1 MTIRWG
7 FFMSRS
13 LFQNRAFFTLY
24 AAQTVN
30 LLGDALTWVG
40 LALLSYELVGLGGG
54 SALLATAFTLRVS
67 AFVLVSP
74 WAGVLADRISRK
86 KILLTTHFCRMGL
99 ISLLPFVQQSWQ
111 LLSIVFVLNLVN
123 GIFSPTYKATLPFVT
138 GKADYPEAIALS
150 SSTYQLLGVVGPGIA
165 GFVAAFVGIR
175 QLFFLDAITFLI
187 AALFVLSIPDQ
198 LITASTHH
206 SHGDSK
212 PSIFHELSVGSLCL
226 WRDQSLRYGL
236 LLQGVSALAGAQI
249 LVNTVSYVQGVLQFG
264 TVEYG
269 WVMGAFGLGATIAAA
284 LFPRVS
290 RPENRLR
297 IMGLGC
303 LGMTGVMGL
312 AQGANLGVLM
322 ALWAIAGVGQS
333 LMDLSMQTLMADRI
347 SVELQGRVYGAQFA
361 WSHFWWMLAYP
372 IAGSLAQ
379 SPQQPYFLMGCAIAV
394 LLLIPIV
401 LTIKIFPASHQGF
414 WHEHSHVHRHDHC
427 SEQPDEHTHGHSSV
441 HSSVPVVNHHHF
453 HFHPVAHSIESES

>member
-1 MTIRWG
+1 
-7 FFMSRS
+7 MSRS
-13 LFQNRAFFTLY
+13 LFQNRTFILLY

-67 AFVLVSP
+67 AFVFVSP

-86 KILLTTHFCRMGL
+86 KILLMTHFCRMGL
-99 ISLLPFVQQSWQ
+99 IALLPFVQQSWQ
-111 LLSIVFVLNLVN
+111 LLSIVFALNIFN
-123 GIFSPTYKATLPFVT
+123 GIFSPTYKATLPLVT
-138 GKADYPEAIALS
+138 GKVDYPDAIALS

-175 QLFFLDAITFLI
+175 QVFFLDAITFLI
-187 AALFVLSIPDQ
+187 SALLVLSIPDR
-198 LITASTHH
+198 LSPESTQRH
-206 SHGDSK
+206 SHDHSK
-212 PSIFHELSVGSLCL
+212 PSILQELSVGSLCL
-226 WRDQSLRYGL
+226 WRDRSLRYGL
-236 LLQGVSALAGAQI
+236 LLQGISALAGAQI
-249 LVNTVSYVQGVLQFG
+249 LVNTVSYVQGVLDLG
-264 TVEYG
+264 KVEYG

-312 AQGANLGVLM
+312 AQGANLGSLM

-333 LMDLSMQTLMADRI
+333 LMELSMQTLMADRI

-361 WSHFWWMLAYP
+361 WSHLWWMLAYP

-394 LLLIPIV
+394 VLLIPIAI
-401 LTIKIFPASHQGF
+401 LIQIFPTSHQGF
-414 WHEHSHVHRHDHC
+414 WHEHSHAHTSD
-427 SEQPDEHTHGHSSV
+427 QTDEHTHEHSSPHFS
-441 HSSVPVVNHHHF
+441 HSVVNHHHF
-453 HFHPVAHSIESES
+453 HFHPVAHSIESDS

>member
-1 MTIRWG
+1 
-7 FFMSRS
+7 MSRS
-13 LFQNRAFFTLY
+13 LFQNRAFVLLY

-40 LALLSYELVGLGGG
+40 LALLSYELAGLGGG

-86 KILLTTHFCRMGL
+86 KILLTTHVCRMGL

-138 GKADYPEAIALS
+138 GKADYPDAIALS
-150 SSTYQLLGVVGPGIA
+150 SSTYQLLGVVGPSIA

-175 QLFFLDAITFLI
+175 QVFFLDAITFLI
-187 AALFVLSIPDQ
+187 AALLVILIPDRLSTTSTRHSHDDSKLSI
-198 LITASTHH
+198 LR
-206 SHGDSK
+206 
-212 PSIFHELSVGSLCL
+212 ELSVGSLCL
-226 WRDQSLRYGL
+226 WRDRSLRYGL

-249 LVNTVSYVQGVLQFG
+249 LVNTVSYVQGVLHLG
-264 TVEYG
+264 KVEYG
-269 WVMGAFGLGATIAAA
+269 WVMGSFGLGATIAAA

-290 RPENRLR
+290 RPENRLM

-312 AQGANLGVLM
+312 APWANLDVLM

-333 LMDLSMQTLMADRI
+333 LLELSMQTLMADRI

-361 WSHFWWMLAYP
+361 WSHLWWMLAYP

-379 SPQQPYFLMGCAIAV
+379 SPQQPYFSISSAIGF
-394 LLLIPIV
+394 LLLITIV
-401 LTIKIFPASHQGF
+401 LIIKIFPTSHQGF
-414 WHEHSHVHRHDHC
+414 WHEHSHVHH
-427 SEQPDEHTHGHSSV
+427 SEQPDEHTHGHSSA
-441 HSSVPVVNHHHF
+441 HSSHAVHHHHHF
-453 HFHPVAHSIESES
+453 HFHPVVHSIDSES